1 MIRDLVMR
9 NRSVR
14 RFNREREIA
23 ENELLD
29 LVDLARMSASAANR
43 QPLKFKLSWKP
54 ETNEIIFPKLAWAG
68 YLDDWKGPQEGEKP
82 AGYIIILG
90 DTTITDNYFV
100 DHGIAAQSI
109 LLGAVEK
116 GLGGCMIAAFD
127 RESMREDLEIP
138 EHLEP
143 LLVIALGEPGEKIV
157 LEEVREDDIRYYRDQ
172 SGTHHVPKR
181 PLKDIVLG

>member
-1 MIRDLVMR
+1 MIKEIVMR

-43 QPLKFKLSWKP
+43 QPLKFKLSWRP

-68 YLDDWKGPQEGEKP
+68 YLNEWEGPREGEKP
-82 AGYIIILG
+82 TAYIIILG
-90 DTTITDNYFV
+90 DTTIADNYFV

-138 EHLEP
+138 KHLEP

-157 LEEVREDDIRYYRDQ
+157 LEEVKDGDIRYYRDED
-172 SGTHHVPKR
+172 SIHHVPKR
-181 PLKDIVLG
+181 PLKDIVID

>member
-1 MIRDLVMR
+1 MIRDLVVK

-14 RFNREREIA
+14 RFNQEREID

-29 LVDLARMSASAANR
+29 LVDLARLSASAANR
-43 QPLKFKLSWKP
+43 QPLKFKLSWRP
-54 ETNEIIFPKLAWAG
+54 ETNDIIFPKLAWAG
-68 YLDDWKGPQEGEKP
+68 YLEDWKGPEEGEKP
-82 AGYIIILG
+82 TGYIIILG

-109 LLGAVEK
+109 LLGAVEN

-127 RESMREDLEIP
+127 RESMRKDLEIP

-143 LLVIALGEPGEKIV
+143 LMVIALGEPGEKIV
-157 LEEVREDDIRYYRDQ
+157 LEEVIEDDIRYYRDEN
-172 SGTHHVPKR
+172 GTHHVPKR
-181 PLKDIVLG
+181 PLKDIVID